1 VRGGRERREAK
12 CERGREGARER
23 GSEGRD
29 RLLVLSFAFVAGEAR
44 PRVAHGQFR
53 DGKPSD
59 FRRLIDKVLY
69 RTPAPLL
76 YVRACMYVCVWC
88 VCARVCVKECG
99 VSVCGVFVWCICV
112 LYV

>member
-1 VRGGRERREAK
+1 VRGRER
-12 CERGREGARER
+12 
-23 GSEGRD
+23 RD

-59 FRRLIDKVLY
+59 FRRLIDEVLY

-76 YVRACMYVCVWC
+76 YVCVCVCVCVWC
-88 VCARVCVKECG
+88 GCARARVCVK
-99 VSVCGVFVWCICV
+99 V
-112 LYV
+112 